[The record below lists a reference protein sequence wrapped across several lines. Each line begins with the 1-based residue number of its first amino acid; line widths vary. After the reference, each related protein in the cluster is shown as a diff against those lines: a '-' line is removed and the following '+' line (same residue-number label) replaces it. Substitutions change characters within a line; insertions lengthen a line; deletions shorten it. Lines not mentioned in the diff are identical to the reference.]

1 MYRLNNRAFRILRDE
16 AKRCSSN
23 DEVSRIE
30 RQICMK
36 RLEKLRHE
44 KGEPADFDELREA
57 VIDVYPQFSEKV
69 LKQAVRANQP
79 SGFFSKVKWVAILMT
94 SAAGVLWAVN
104 LPYPMIRWPVARSAP
119 ILLLPSFIG
128 MDYHYKGAMNSVE
141 QADQLVNK
149 ATSLDD
155 IKLGAGKV
163 KQGQH
168 HLDNLPIWFLGYYP
182 EAYCS
187 LFSCTWRFTLDEF
200 EQARRHIARMEA
212 VVFQEENAFKSL
224 ERSEQA
230 LQVAKQ
236 EYEQAKTVQDQK
248 KSRSSI
254 QKEIDHL
261 EQIPKQTLAGEQAQT
276 KLIAYKR
283 DFGEFTVA
291 VIDTDNGQTGTLIEA
306 AKVFALQAAQA
317 SQNPPHPAQ
326 KWQQVE
332 RLWTE
337 AINRLEDIKVNEPNY
352 LEAQKLLAQYQTNL
366 GIVQLRRETESESKE
381 ILKQA
386 NEQIQSLIASP
397 PSAPNQLKAEI
408 QGVINQLKTVKPG
421 TTGYADA
428 QQLIASANN
437 KLKQIQAK

>member
-1 MYRLNNRAFRILRDE
+1 MYRLNNQAFRILRDE
-16 AKRCSSN
+16 AERCSGK
-23 DEVSRIE
+23 DEVSKIE

-36 RLEKLRHE
+36 RLEKLRQE
-44 KGEPADFDELREA
+44 KGEPADYEELRDA
-57 VIDVYPQFSEKV
+57 VIDIYPQFSEKA
-69 LKQAVRANQP
+69 LKQAARVNQP
-79 SGFFSKVKWVAILMT
+79 PGLFGKVKWVAILMT
-94 SAAGVLWAVN
+94 GAAGVLWVVN
-104 LPYPMIRWPVARSAP
+104 LPYPMIRWPVARTAP
-119 ILLLPSFIG
+119 ILLLPSFIS
-128 MDYHYKGAMNSVE
+128 MDYHYKGAINSVE

-155 IKLGAGKV
+155 IKRGAGKV
-163 KQGQH
+163 KQGQY
-168 HLDNLPIWFLGYYP
+168 HLDNLPVWFLGYYP
-182 EAYCS
+182 QAYCS
-187 LFSCTWRFTLDEF
+187 LFSCTWHFTLDEF
-200 EQARRHIARMEA
+200 EQARRNVARMEA

-224 ERSEQA
+224 EQAEQA

-236 EYEQAKTVQDQK
+236 KYEQAKTVQDK
-248 KSRSSI
+248 MRSRSSI
-254 QKEIDHL
+254 QKAIDNL
-261 EQIPKQTLAGEQAQT
+261 EQIPRQTLAGEQAQT
-276 KLIAYKR
+276 KLVAYKR

-291 VIDTDNGQTGTLIEA
+291 DADNGQTGTLIEA

-326 KWQQVE
+326 KWQQIE

-337 AINRLEDIKVNEPNY
+337 AINRIEDIKVNESNY

-421 TTGYADA
+421 TTAYGEA
-428 QQLIASANN
+428 QNLLRSANN
-437 KLKQIQAK
+437 KLKQL